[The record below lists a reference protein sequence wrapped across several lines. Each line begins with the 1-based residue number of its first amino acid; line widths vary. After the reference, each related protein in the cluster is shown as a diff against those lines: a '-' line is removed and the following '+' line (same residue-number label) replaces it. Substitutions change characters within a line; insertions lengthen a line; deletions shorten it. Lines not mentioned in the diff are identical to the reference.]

1 MQNTLYSIPS
11 VLIHSFLVTLMG
23 AIIMF
28 VGVCGFGI
36 STKLFVDFLHVSEDT
51 NDFISFVLGL
61 LAMAMAFY
69 IS

>member
-1 MQNTLYSIPS
+1 
-11 VLIHSFLVTLMG
+11 MG